1 MATITE
7 PRAEEMIEQ
16 ILDKY
21 ESGKKRTFMLKQ
33 VFTAF
38 MKGLPKKQAIARAN
52 NFVLKY
58 NLDQTDKIPLF
69 RVGLK

>member
-1 MATITE
+1 MASISE
-7 PRAEEMIEQ
+7 ERADQMIAQ
-16 ILDKY
+16 IMDEY
-21 ESGKKRTFMLKQ
+21 PPGKKRKFLLKQ

-38 MKGLPKKQAIARAN
+38 MKGMPKKQAVMRAN

-69 RVGLK
+69 RYGRG